1 VRVLSFSISF
11 SRPPFLAFS
20 LFSNMRANRLAS
32 NFDTI
37 ERELDDLRAQRNA
50 AIQQTNLAKVVGF
63 EFRV

>member
-1 VRVLSFSISF
+1 
-11 SRPPFLAFS
+11 
-20 LFSNMRANRLAS
+20 MRANRLAS